1 MNFSKSE
8 CRSDFFQNF
17 KNLSTGGEILG
28 KLVAKNPQKSHFPWG
43 GLEKVHI
50 LTPNL
55 GGAEILSPPQSGR
68 FLDQFF
74 AREKIGLKRRIIE
87 SNFRVPETG
96 VVDFFDV

>member
-1 MNFSKSE
+1 MKFSKSE

-55 GGAEILSPPQSGR
+55 GGGPEILTPPKSGR
-68 FLDQFF
+68 FFGPIF
-74 AREKIGLKRRIIE
+74 CSGKNRSKT
-87 SNFRVPETG
+87 SNY
-96 VVDFFDV
+96 